1 MLAQIKIAPVKSA
14 ILIIYGWF
22 NHLIINNLFS
32 DAAYIA
38 AWMIDYC
45 NLIGRKVV
53 FEPPR
58 LVFKA
63 VLHSFPNESE
73 LWGSIASSMKF
84 TCFLSVTKV
93 QNLGMFS
100 SIMSTKCKIFSRIL
114 YADQKRNIQLKP
126 FFFSSPLFDLT
137 LLPVYI
143 ITVIKVKLRVELYL
157 FWGKQKFC
165 YWKFSNNWKC

>member
-1 MLAQIKIAPVKSA
+1 MLIV
-14 ILIIYGWF
+14 G
-22 NHLIINNLFS
+22 NHQLFP

-100 SIMSTKCKIFSRIL
+100 PIMSTKCKIFSRIL

-126 FFFSSPLFDLT
+126 FFLFFLFFPSVWLDFIAR
-137 LLPVYI
+137 VY
-143 ITVIKVKLRVELYL
+143 
-157 FWGKQKFC
+157 
-165 YWKFSNNWKC
+165 NNGH

>member
-1 MLAQIKIAPVKSA
+1 MRKYNQYCLSLETLWVYFGEI
-14 ILIIYGWF
+14 
-22 NHLIINNLFS
+22 LFS

-53 FEPPR
+53 FEPPG

-126 FFFSSPLFDLT
+126 FSFLPLCLT
-137 LLPVYI
+137 WFYCPCI